1 MFPELMTTRLLLQE
15 IKPEDQAFVFE
26 GLSHPQVIPFY
37 GVRYDSFE
45 ATKAQMD
52 WYKQLTEQGSGLAWK
67 MVEKQT
73 GEKIGVI
80 ATYAYKPEHNKAEV
94 GFWLL
99 PTFWNK
105 GYAAE
110 ALKTVNTYWKK
121 EKSLHRM
128 EAFVEEGNT
137 ASSKLLE
144 KCGFQYEG
152 TMRDCEIKNSAY
164 ISLRIYAMILG
175 EEMDS

>member
-1 MFPELMTTRLLLQE
+1 MFPLLTTARLLLQE
-15 IKPEDQAFVFE
+15 IEPEDQAFIFQ
-26 GLSHPQVIPFY
+26 GLSHPEVIPFY
-37 GVRYDSFE
+37 GVRYDSFD

-52 WYKQLTEQGSGLAWK
+52 WYRQLTEQGSGLAWK

-73 GEKIGVI
+73 GEKFGVI

-99 PTFWNK
+99 PTYWNK

-110 ALKTVNTYWKK
+110 ALQTVIAYWKE
-121 EKSLHRM
+121 EKLLHRL
-128 EAFVEEGNT
+128 EAFVEVGNT

-144 KCGFQYEG
+144 KAGFLHEG
-152 TMRDCEIKNSAY
+152 TMRDCEIKNGNY
-164 ISLRIYAMILG
+164 ISLHIYALILAVPTN
-175 EEMDS
+175 S